1 MEVIKKKSF
10 LILSVLFI
18 GIIITMPISL
28 ILIETTK
35 INLSDLSKLINTNLI
50 DFFSQTSKLV
60 ILTSFFSLLFAV
72 FPAFIISF
80 YKPKYTR
87 ILDVL
92 LILPLAIPCYIM
104 AFTYSDLLGYNG
116 FFQSVFGIS
125 QFDVLTIGWLS
136 FFLALALYPYIYT
149 TSRISF
155 SLIGSTYMDLS
166 KSLGLSKLSTFIK
179 VILPLSISGICSGTI
194 LVIMEVLN
202 EYGAVNYF
210 GINTF
215 SVGIFKYWFSLDN
228 KSYAILLS
236 FLLLLLVLFFVLIGN
251 FLKKRDEKLSY
262 HLKSSNES
270 RLYFKSNFSK
280 YFSLF
285 VASVP
290 FILGF
295 IIPLIFILSNI
306 VTNFN
311 SYDFNHLFELF
322 KNSIYVG
329 VFSSLII
336 VVIAFYI
343 LNVKRLTKNKFISTI
358 IKVLTTGYAVP
369 GAVIGL
375 SLMLLIRFF
384 GDGYSFLMGTVL
396 LLIYAYVFR
405 FISVAIFPL
414 ETSLK
419 RQPKTFDNQ
428 ALSLRLNPLKLFYKI
443 TLPLNKQALISA
455 FILVFIDIV
464 KELPVTLILRPF
476 NFETLATQ
484 TYEYATEE
492 MLSYSSL
499 YSFTLI
505 LCCSFMLVYVSTFLN
520 KKNVFTSK

>member
-18 GIIITMPISL
+18 GIIITMPILL

-35 INLSDLSKLINTNLI
+35 INLSDLNELINSNLI
-50 DFFSQTSKLV
+50 DIFSQTSKLV

-116 FFQSVFGIS
+116 FFQSVFGIP

-136 FFLALALYPYIYT
+136 FFLSLALYPYVYT

-166 KSLGLSKLSTFIK
+166 NSLGLSKLSNFFK

-270 RLYFKSNFSK
+270 RLYFKSSFSE

-285 VASVP
+285 IASFP

-343 LNVKRLTKNKFISTI
+343 LNVKRLTKNKFISAI

-443 TLPLNKQALISA
+443 TLPLNKHALISA

-492 MLSYSSL
+492 MLAYSSL